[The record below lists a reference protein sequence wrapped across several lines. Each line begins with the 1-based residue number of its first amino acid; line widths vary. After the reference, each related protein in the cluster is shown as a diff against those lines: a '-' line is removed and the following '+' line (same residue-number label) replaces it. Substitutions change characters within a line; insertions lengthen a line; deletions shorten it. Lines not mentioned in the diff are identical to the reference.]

1 MKMPEFV
8 KYDIVRSREVIVIIL
23 YIAGNF
29 PLLNNPKREKH
40 FKEVLIS
47 KGRPYHRLV
56 SFYYPK
62 TCKTVLDIKK
72 GDLNGEKERKDS
84 TGSRKGSRER

>member
-1 MKMPEFV
+1 M
-8 KYDIVRSREVIVIIL
+8 IVIIL

-29 PLLNNPKREKH
+29 PLLNNPKKEKH
-40 FKEVLIS
+40 FKETLIS

-72 GDLNGEKERKDS
+72 GDVDGTKERKDS
-84 TGSRKGSRER
+84 ARSRKSSRER

>member
-1 MKMPEFV
+1 M
-8 KYDIVRSREVIVIIL
+8 IVIIL

-40 FKEVLIS
+40 FKETLIS
-47 KGRPYHRLV
+47 KRRPYHRLV

-62 TCKTVLDIKK
+62 TCNTVIAIKEGK
-72 GDLNGEKERKDS
+72 AIDGRKKDRSNRERLS
-84 TGSRKGSRER
+84 KGSGKR